1 MEDYGTV
8 KLSWRERQIMDIVYQ
23 RGCASV
29 VDVLEDLPDPP
40 TYSTVRALLRILEEK
55 GYLTHK
61 KDGKRYIYCPIQP
74 RHLAGRSALKQIFQ
88 TFFDKSIEKTVIAL
102 VSEVDLSDE
111 ELDRLSRLIEQAKK
125 GDISDRNWQGNPS
138 LPEGTR

>member
-23 RGCASV
+23 RGRASV
-29 VDVLEDLPDPP
+29 ADVLEDLPDPP
-40 TYSTVRALLRILEEK
+40 SYSTVRALLRILEEK

-61 KDGKRYIYCPIQP
+61 KDGKRYIYRPTQP

-88 TFFDKSIEKTVIAL
+88 TFFDKSIEKTVMTLISDA
-102 VSEVDLSDE
+102 DLSDE
-111 ELDRLSRLIEQAKK
+111 ELDRLSQRIEQAKK
-125 GDISDRNWQGNPS
+125 GDTSS
-138 LPEGTR
+138 

>member
-8 KLSWRERQIMDIVYQ
+8 KLSRRERQIMNIVYQ
-23 RGCASV
+23 RGQVSV
-29 VDVLEDLPDPP
+29 TDVLNDLPDPP
-40 TYSTVRALLRILEEK
+40 SYSTVRALLRILEEK

-61 KDGKRYIYCPIQP
+61 KDGKRYIYGPTQP

-88 TFFDKSIEKTVIAL
+88 TFFDKSVEKTVIAL
-102 VSEVDLSDE
+102 VSEVDLSDA

-125 GDISDRNWQGNPS
+125 GDTSS
-138 LPEGTR
+138 

>member
-8 KLSWRERQIMDIVYQ
+8 KLSRRERQIMDIVYQ

-61 KDGKRYIYCPIQP
+61 KDGKRYIYRPTQP

-88 TFFDKSIEKTVIAL
+88 TFFDKSIEKTVMTLISDA
-102 VSEVDLSDE
+102 DLSDE
-111 ELDRLSRLIEQAKK
+111 ELDRLSQCIEQAKK
-125 GDISDRNWQGNPS
+125 GDTSS
-138 LPEGTR
+138 

>member
-8 KLSWRERQIMDIVYQ
+8 KLSRRERQIMDIVYQ

-61 KDGKRYIYCPIQP
+61 KDGKRYIYRPTQP

-88 TFFDKSIEKTVIAL
+88 TFFDKSIEKTVMTLISDA
-102 VSEVDLSDE
+102 DLSDE
-111 ELDRLSRLIEQAKK
+111 ELDRLSQRIEQAKK
-125 GDISDRNWQGNPS
+125 GDTSS
-138 LPEGTR
+138 

>member
-8 KLSWRERQIMDIVYQ
+8 KLSRRERQIMDIVYQ
-23 RGCASV
+23 HGRVSV
-29 VDVLEDLPDPP
+29 ADVLKDLPDPP
-40 TYSTVRALLRILEEK
+40 TYSTVRALLGILEQK
-55 GYLTHK
+55 GYLIHE
-61 KDGKRYIYCPIQP
+61 KDGKRYIYRPTQP

-111 ELDRLSRLIEQAKK
+111 ELDRLSQLIEQAKK
-125 GDISDRNWQGNPS
+125 G
-138 LPEGTR
+138 GTSS